1 MIWEILFWL
10 FFGLI
15 LYTYLGYPLLLILFT
30 AFKQRHS
37 FYDSNHKPYV
47 SLIISAFNEEKIIRQ
62 KIENALNLQYP
73 KNKLSIVVAS
83 DGSTDA
89 TEEIVHEFA
98 PHNIQ
103 LLKQTK
109 RGGKTSIQNYAANI
123 SDSEILVFSDAN
135 AMYQSDAIE
144 KLVRHFSDKTV
155 GCVCGELSYW
165 NRNGSGKSI
174 ERIQGL
180 THDPNIYGS
189 SLVYLFIDSF
199 SQHCF
204 YLYNSIP
211 SFRYN
216 WVVQVQ

>member
-15 LYTYLGYPLLLILFT
+15 VYTYLGYPLLLILFT
-30 AFKQRHS
+30 AFKQKYS
-37 FYDSNHKPYV
+37 FYDSNHKPHV
-47 SLIISAFNEEKIIRQ
+47 SLIISSINEEKIIRQ

-83 DGSTDA
+83 D
-89 TEEIVHEFA
+89 
-98 PHNIQ
+98 
-103 LLKQTK
+103 
-109 RGGKTSIQNYAANI
+109 
-123 SDSEILVFSDAN
+123 
-135 AMYQSDAIE
+135 AIE
-144 KLVRHFSDKTV
+144 KLVRHFSDRNV

-165 NRNGSGKSI
+165 NQNGSGKSI

-211 SFRYN
+211 YFGCN